1 MNLTQ
6 GGGRKPRSQK
16 ERRKKRKKIEE
27 MIYYSTKGSG
37 FLVRTFISFMQKK
50 KTLRAAAVAGD
61 KHASQRAAEYFAEK
75 EKMNP
80 ECTELA
86 GPGWK
91 RSQLSRCYLLS
102 QT

>member
-16 ERRKKRKKIEE
+16 KRRKKRKKIEE

-50 KTLRAAAVAGD
+50 PLRAAAVAGD

-86 GPGWK
+86 EPGWK